1 MSHEKQC
8 LLQDNEAERTKL
20 LIQKPVPFKYEGTI
34 RVFQVNKTGN
44 LSALLFTRNVEKI
57 LQAEVL

>member
-20 LIQKPVPFKYEGTI
+20 LSQKPVPFKYEGTI
-34 RVFQVNKTGN
+34 RVFQANKNWKFVST
-44 LSALLFTRNVEKI
+44 SVHKKC
-57 LQAEVL
+57 